1 MKPILPSRV
10 QPCPLARTTPPY
22 PFSLRRPGVLDVGVP
37 RGVVGATAHAS
48 VCELLPFFVRGMDD
62 FEYKAVCVC
71 MCVCID
77 GSPVGPCALPQ
88 PRTDVQIP
96 DDRLPTLR

>member
-71 MCVCID
+71 VYVCVYRWEPCWTLCPTTATD
-77 GSPVGPCALPQ
+77 GC
-88 PRTDVQIP
+88 P
-96 DDRLPTLR
+96 DP